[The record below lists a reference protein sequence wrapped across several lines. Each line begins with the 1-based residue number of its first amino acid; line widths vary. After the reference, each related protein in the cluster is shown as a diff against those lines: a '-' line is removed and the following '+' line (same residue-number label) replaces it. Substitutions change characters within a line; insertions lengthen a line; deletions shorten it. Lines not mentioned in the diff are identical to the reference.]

1 MSPNIQKQLLNRM
14 EDGEFWSV
22 QPDGLFLPPP
32 SPWVWMWGS
41 WERGGPH
48 GCGCAD
54 DGLWRPPLHH
64 RMSYQDFMKN
74 FTSLEICSLMP
85 DALLGDYKSCW
96 HTTFYEG
103 SWRRGS
109 TAGGCRNHLGGCR
122 APGRGRRLT
131 TQPCLGPRVT
141 GVRGPSGLLWRQ
153 ACGWEARAPWEG
165 QSHPDLLPPQTRS
178 GPTPSSGS
186 LSPRRTMT

>member
-1 MSPNIQKQLLNRM
+1 MSPDTRKQLLHKM

-22 QPDGLFLPPP
+22 QPDGLFLPRAPRFLP
-32 SPWVWMWGS
+32 NSHWVVDVGVLG
-41 WERGGPH
+41 RGVH

-54 DGLWRPPLHH
+54 DGLLHPPLHH
-64 RMSYQDFMKN
+64 RMSYQDFMRN

-109 TAGGCRNHLGGCR
+109 TAGGCRNNLGGCR
-122 APGRGRRLT
+122 GPGRGHRLT
-131 TQPCLGPRVT
+131 THPHLGPRGPGVRVHHE
-141 GVRGPSGLLWRQ
+141 VRGPVRPVE
-153 ACGWEARAPWEG
+153 EAGVWLGSQGTLGRAE
-165 QSHPDLLPPQTRS
+165 
-178 GPTPSSGS
+178 PS
-186 LSPRRTMT
+186 